1 MLQVRFAFFAVVFET
16 VSALRN
22 SLFNFKGCCWWD
34 NFCKQNLFHR
44 RWSHGRN
51 FRCFTQI
58 TCGESRH
65 EIWEV
70 SNRHLKDITDNP
82 TPYFVLHNVSKAF
95 WAVNNKILVPCSFKL
110 KRLNNNNYKERTI
123 SWLNIH
129 RKTTLTRNYNI
140 RPQKNETKLHSENSC
155 NSARYIIHLIKT
167 RWCTKYST
175 SNV

>member
-16 VSALRN
+16 VSALRD

-34 NFCKQNLFHR
+34 NFCKQNLFYR

-95 WAVNNKILVPCSFKL
+95 LVVNNKILVPCSFKL
-110 KRLNNNNYKERTI
+110 KRLNNNITITKKGQYPDSTFIEKPHYPETITSDRKRTRRSYI
-123 SWLNIH
+123 LKIVVIVH
-129 RKTTLTRNYNI
+129 DTLSI
-140 RPQKNETKLHSENSC
+140 
-155 NSARYIIHLIKT
+155 
-167 RWCTKYST
+167 W
-175 SNV
+175 